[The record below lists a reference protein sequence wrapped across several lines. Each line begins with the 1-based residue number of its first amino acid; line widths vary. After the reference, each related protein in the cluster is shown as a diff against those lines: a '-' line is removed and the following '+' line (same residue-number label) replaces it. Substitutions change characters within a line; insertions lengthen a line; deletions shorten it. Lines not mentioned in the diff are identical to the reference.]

1 MEKFELYDLSGSFTL
16 PFFEAMS
23 QRMPIA
29 MINELYQVL
38 EGLYERGLK
47 AEAAMLLYALLLLL
61 DIRCHQ
67 MFLKMQGDLSLMK
80 DFAGEVLTDL
90 GEILNEYL

>member
-1 MEKFELYDLSGSFTL
+1 MEKLELYDLSGSFTL

-23 QRMPIA
+23 QRMSIA

-38 EGLYERGLK
+38 EDLYEQGLK

-61 DIRCHQ
+61 DIRCQH
-67 MFLKMQGDLSLMK
+67 MFPEMKRDLSLMK
-80 DFAGEVLTDL
+80 DFVGEVLTDL